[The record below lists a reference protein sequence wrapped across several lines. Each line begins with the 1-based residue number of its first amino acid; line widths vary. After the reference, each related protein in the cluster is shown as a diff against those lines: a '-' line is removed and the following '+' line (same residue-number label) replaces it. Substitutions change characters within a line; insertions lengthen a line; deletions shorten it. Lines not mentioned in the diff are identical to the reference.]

1 MVDHPNIA
9 DVLLSA
15 VQAFDYAGFD
25 TPQMDARLLLCH
37 AAGISH
43 AQLISIMQEPAST
56 EMQRVFASLVSRR
69 LANEPVHRIIGMR
82 EFYGRDFILGPDA
95 LIPRPDTETLVDVVL
110 EKIGDH
116 GQPLS
121 ILDLGTG
128 SGVIALTLA
137 CEFSKAQVTAVDVSD
152 AVLENCQENSKR
164 LGVVDRVT
172 VLKSDMFENVDGAF
186 DLIVS
191 NPPYIPTKDIKALS
205 PEVRL
210 YDPERALDGGTDG
223 LDFYRQIFSS
233 AQDYL
238 KQGAML
244 IVEFGIGQTD
254 DISQLATNNGFENLE
269 VHYDLGSLPR
279 VLSVNLG

>member
-15 VQAFDYAGFD
+15 VQAFDYVGFD

-254 DISQLATNNGFENLE
+254 DISQLATKNGFENLE
-269 VHYDLGSLPR
+269 VHYDLGGLPR

>member
-15 VQAFDYAGFD
+15 VQAFDYAGVD

-110 EKIGDH
+110 EKIGDR

-137 CEFSKAQVTAVDVSD
+137 CEFSNAQVTAVDVSES
-152 AVLENCQENSKR
+152 VLENCQENSKR

-172 VLKSDMFENVDGAF
+172 ALKSDMFENVDGAF

-210 YDPERALDGGTDG
+210 HDPERALDGGTDG

-254 DISQLATNNGFENLE
+254 DISQLATDNAFENLE
-269 VHYDLGSLPR
+269 VHYDLGGLPR